1 MESDH
6 PSCSETALKNPWS
19 LLHAGGK
26 EACLGKVWNSQAGMV
41 SLWDAGGGG
50 WAGNVLAGVGRG
62 LCSTQCCINYQ

>member
-6 PSCSETALKNPWS
+6 HSCSETALKNPWS
-19 LLHAGGK
+19 LSHAGGK